1 VPATLSFTS
10 EALNRKTARAVV
22 EALLRFCVKFH
33 GDPGHPRGCLSIQG
47 GLACGSGNEEV
58 KQAMVDWRKAGL
70 VQLQKRLQRARAE
83 GDLRKGVDPND
94 LARLIIIVMNGL
106 GIQAVNGA
114 TPAEMNRAVDLA
126 LRSLPL

>member
-1 VPATLSFTS
+1 
-10 EALNRKTARAVV
+10 
-22 EALLRFCVKFH
+22 
-33 GDPGHPRGCLSIQG
+33 
-47 GLACGSGNEEV
+47 
-58 KQAMVDWRKAGL
+58 MVDWRKAGL

-114 TPAEMNRAVDLA
+114 TSAEMNRAVDLA